1 MLSMQEI
8 GEILNHTASDLELT
22 CDALVARANKNGGSD
37 NTSVVLVVVRSN
49 EVGDSGLPERALNWI
64 SDKAK
69 VRWPWKR
76 QVK

>member
-1 MLSMQEI
+1 
-8 GEILNHTASDLELT
+8 
-22 CDALVARANKNGGSD
+22 LVARANKNGGRD
-37 NTSVVLVVVRSN
+37 NTSVILVAVQSN
-49 EVGDSGLPERALNWI
+49 EAGDSGLSERALNWI